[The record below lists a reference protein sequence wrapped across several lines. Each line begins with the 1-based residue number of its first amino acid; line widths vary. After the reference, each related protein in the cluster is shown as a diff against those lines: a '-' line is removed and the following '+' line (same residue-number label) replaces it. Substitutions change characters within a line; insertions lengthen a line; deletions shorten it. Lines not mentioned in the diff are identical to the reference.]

1 VTGPAYD
8 DAAIDARID
17 LQQRHVRRLEP
28 FGASVALLAAVS
40 LLDDL
45 VRDRA
50 RLLRREMAAWASA
63 PASAPRGPRSGSPE
77 PPPGSRP
84 RQPTRATAR

>member
-1 VTGPAYD
+1 MTGPAYD

-17 LQQRHVRRLEP
+17 LQHRHVRRLER
-28 FGASVALLAAVS
+28 FGASAALLDAVG

-50 RLLRREMAAWASA
+50 RLLRREMTAWAGA
-63 PASAPRGPRSGSPE
+63 D
-77 PPPGSRP
+77 
-84 RQPTRATAR
+84 AR